1 MPKAQD
7 KRTSK
12 RRHLIYYLHVYN
24 QVNLELL
31 GHVVDITAE
40 GLMIIGEK
48 ALPVGQEY
56 HLHMSLPSEIMGR
69 ESLDFE
75 AQSIWSRPDVDP
87 TMFATGFS
95 LKDIDSEESR
105 IIRRLIKDF
114 GFQN

>member
-1 MPKAQD
+1 MPKGQE
-7 KRTSK
+7 KRTTK

-24 QVNLELL
+24 RLDNELL

-48 ALPVGQEY
+48 TLPID
-56 HLHMSLPSEIMGR
+56 HDFSLHMTLPSEIMGR

-75 AQSIWSRPDVDP
+75 AHSVWSRRDADP
-87 TMFATGFS
+87 TLFGTGFR
-95 LKDIDSEESR
+95 LNDIDSEESR

-114 GFQN
+114 GFQD